1 MSFTAK
7 SETSNLKVIVC
18 DKKNQICYCTKGKKI
33 KQNDLNETILTK
45 NSNSNENNKGMN
57 LK

>member
-18 DKKNQICYCTKGKKI
+18 DKKNQNGYCTKAKKS
-33 KQNDLNETILTK
+33 KQNDLNETILSK
-45 NSNSNENNKGMN
+45 NSNSNENNRGMN